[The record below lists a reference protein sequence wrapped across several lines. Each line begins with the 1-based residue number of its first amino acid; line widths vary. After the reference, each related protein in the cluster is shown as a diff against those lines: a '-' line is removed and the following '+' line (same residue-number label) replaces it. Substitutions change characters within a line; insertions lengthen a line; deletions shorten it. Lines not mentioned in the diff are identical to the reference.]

1 MRRTFS
7 GWAGATGGATARPPA
22 TAPMN
27 ARREI
32 TEPRGPD
39 GLRGWRTDA
48 SGRFGSRN
56 YHEPFHETAGGAID
70 GDALGHVVAAL
81 PGDGSVER
89 EHARGMA
96 ESHVAAG
103 FGRRALVDERALDA
117 SGYSEAHGRGE
128 RERAMAVGHGDCTP
142 HDVRRVARHVRAI
155 ESRVLR
161 RRRHHRH
168 LWRGRAARYA
178 HELGGGDADLFE
190 ARAERLVAINGLRR
204 LGARDAEVARAHED
218 HGDRRVHQGGLDAV
232 DDVARLARGQET
244 PGAGAAGLDEVEGD
258 ARARPGHSGQ
268 LEVAV
273 HGRLAARHRHARHDE
288 LLGVRIVD
296 ADQGF
301 TVPWLNEALLDGEG
315 SDGGG
320 TVAAIAGVVH
330 LRLAHLDLAEG
341 VVDVGSGVIR
351 RADDARLRQ
360 GRDAAAETVQL
371 AAVGIGAAEGGEE
384 DVVAFN
390 ARWGEIALVEDQ
402 AAAGASAHVDGS
414 DACLGH
420 FEFSLTLVPP
430 SPCPLPLLGRGDREL
445 SPLGRGH

>member
-1 MRRTFS
+1 MRGTFFVC
-7 GWAGATGGATARPPA
+7 WAGATGGATGRPPA
-22 TAPMN
+22 TALMN

-56 YHEPFHETAGGAID
+56 SHEPFHETAGGAID

-96 ESHVAAG
+96 EAHVAAG

-117 SGYSEAHGRGE
+117 RGYSEAHGRGE
-128 RERAMAVGHGDCTP
+128 RERAMAVGHGDRTP

-218 HGDRRVHQGGLDAV
+218 HRDRRVHQGGLDAV
-232 DDVARLARGQET
+232 DDVARPARGEEA
-244 PGAGAAGLDEVEGD
+244 PRAGAAGLDEVEGD
-258 ARARPGHSGQ
+258 ARARAGHSGQ
-268 LEVAV
+268 LEVTV
-273 HGRLAARHRHARHDE
+273 HRGLAARHRHARHDE
-288 LLGVRIVD
+288 LLGVGVVD
-296 ADQGF
+296 ADQGLAI
-301 TVPWLNEALLDGEG
+301 PRLDEALLDGEG
-315 SDGGG
+315 ADGGG
-320 TVAAIAGVVH
+320 AVAAIARVVH
-330 LRLAHLDLAEG
+330 LRLAYLDLGEG
-341 VVDVGSGVIR
+341 VIDVGGGVAR
-351 RADDARLRQ
+351 GADDARLRER
-360 GRDAAAETVQL
+360 RDAAAEAVEL

-384 DVVAFN
+384 DVVALD
-390 ARWGEIALVEDQ
+390 ARRGKVALVEDET
-402 AAAGASAHVDGS
+402 AAGAAAHVDGS

-420 FEFSLTLVPP
+420 SDFPLTLP
-430 SPCPLPLLGRGDREL
+430 SPP
-445 SPLGRGH
+445 